1 MRNIIKK
8 SLVTISFLFT
18 GSAFALCPPP
28 EKHWVALKCNPG
40 EVFFIDPSSNYAK
53 ESMQFVTDIM
63 LTGEQ
68 IRMAIS
74 EGTDAQI
81 KSFQEQVTILIN
93 NMIKMQQIKLK
104 DRLAQDKA
112 LRELKMNYEANIAEE
127 QVRQNNATLFKD
139 DTKEEI
145 DLIVEILDQ
154 AIKEYEE
161 DGSTLPPV
169 PSITVGITEQ
179 YDIGG
184 KEINVAIKAAEGV
197 CEEDQIKLGFCSVPR
212 KITPGK
218 KLAKYFKACTEQK
231 KQLVRKKQEAKSR
244 THGIVV
250 NSKKTSENVN
260 ASNSLSEMTKNI
272 RQQTEQACTPTQ
284 YKNKVCAAD
293 LTKEEFQEKVALN
306 HIIPNGHVSP
316 SNLLDPTFYGGEDLR
331 DYDLQTKQDLIDKS
345 LSKEEVLLDPE
356 QSAVPIVKTYKN
368 TAQYAAALHFVDNV
382 TGDTLVS
389 NQQPEDRLKQSSAE
403 FQTLYNKRVAMLS
416 LVRSSFIDSIKQRT
430 GQKIT
435 EVVSNTDINNIEEP
449 IKESVLGASELDILI
464 NKVDEIFSVV
474 AVKAEAGIGETNSI
488 DDIENGSERLMKKA
502 QLNTLKLQVEIA
514 LKELFENEKIELL
527 KAAQISSLVNSP
539 EMVNYLKNLR
549 R

>member
-1 MRNIIKK
+1 MRNILIKTLIIAS
-8 SLVTISFLFT
+8 SLYAS
-18 GSAFALCPPP
+18 SAFAVTCT
-28 EKHWVALKCNPG
+28 ERHYSALKCNPG

-53 ESMQFVTDIM
+53 ESQQFVTDIM

-68 IRMAIS
+68 IRTAIS

-81 KSFQEQVTILIN
+81 KSFQKQVTVLID
-93 NMIKMQQIKLK
+93 NMIKMQQIQLK

-139 DTKEEI
+139 DTKEEV
-145 DLIVEILDQ
+145 DLIVDILDQ
-154 AIKEYEE
+154 AIKEHEE
-161 DGSTLPPV
+161 DGEKLPP
-169 PSITVGITEQ
+169 ITAMIIGVTEE

-184 KEINVAIKAAEGV
+184 KEINVAVKAAEGV
-197 CEEDQIKLGFCSVPR
+197 CTEEQIKGGFCSVPR
-212 KITPGK
+212 KVTPGK

-231 KQLVRKKQEAKSR
+231 KQLVRKKQESKSR
-244 THGIVV
+244 THGIIV
-250 NSKKTSENVN
+250 NSKRTSENVN
-260 ASNSLSEMTKNI
+260 ASNSLNQMSKNI

-284 YKNKVCAAD
+284 YKNKVCATN
-293 LTKEEFQEKVALN
+293 LSKEAFQEKVALN

-331 DYDLQTKQDLIDKS
+331 DYDLATKKDLMDKA
-345 LSKEEVLLDPE
+345 LSKEEAKQDPE

-368 TAQYAAALHFVDNV
+368 TAQYAAALHFVNNV

-416 LVRSSFIDSIKQRT
+416 LVRSSFIDSIRKRT
-430 GQKIT
+430 GQKLT
-435 EVVSNTDINNIEEP
+435 EVVNSTDVNNLDEP
-449 IKESVLGASELDILI
+449 IKESTLGASELDILI
-464 NKVDEIFSVV
+464 NKVDEMFSVV

-514 LKELFENEKIELL
+514 LKDLFENEKIELL
-527 KAAQISSLVNSP
+527 KAAQISSIVNSP
-539 EMVNYLKNLR
+539 EMIDYLKNLR